1 MKAAP
6 NAKLDDGL
14 IDLVI
19 VKKTSRLKL
28 LLLFPK
34 IFSGKHISSPLVQYQ
49 QVKSFSIFPESDSGL
64 NIDGELIG
72 NTPLSVTVKAGLIKV
87 LV

>member
-1 MKAAP
+1 M
-6 NAKLDDGL
+6 
-14 IDLVI
+14 I
-19 VKKTSRLKL
+19 VKKLIGL
-28 LLLFPK
+28 NYFYYFK
-34 IFSGKHISSPLVQYQ
+34 IFSGKHISPLVQYQ
-49 QVKSFSIFPESDSGL
+49 QVNSFSIFPELDSGL

>member
-1 MKAAP
+1 M
-6 NAKLDDGL
+6 
-14 IDLVI
+14 
-19 VKKTSRLKL
+19 
-28 LLLFPK
+28 
-34 IFSGKHISSPLVQYQ
+34 QYQ
-49 QVKSFSIFPESDSGL
+49 QVNSFSIFPESDSGL